1 MSHPPTTARRSAK
14 PVKPVNVAMP
24 EFLAP
29 AMPPMELFA
38 WLGRTARA
46 YWRRHRTERLLR
58 AQPQLRD
65 DIAGSNAMPKRVDEA
80 QAPPRP

>member
-1 MSHPPTTARRSAK
+1 MSHPPITARRGAK
-14 PVKPVNVAMP
+14 PVKPANAVVP

-38 WLGRTARA
+38 WLGSTARA

-65 DIAGSNAMPKRVDEA
+65 DIANTRTVAKAGHGADG
-80 QAPPRP
+80 PPRA